1 MESKKY
7 VIAMDQGTTSSRAI
21 LFNKRGEIQSSQQR
35 EFRQIFPKPGWVEHD
50 PMEIWSTQ
58 MGVAMEAMQK
68 IDARPED
75 IAAIGITN
83 QRETTVI
90 WDAATGRP
98 VYNAIVWQCRR
109 TSDIID
115 KLKSDGLSGYVQEK
129 TGLIPDAYFSAS
141 KIAWILRNVPGVK
154 ERARR
159 GELRFGTVDSWL
171 IWNLTAG
178 MRRYLIISAYPH
190 RYCLRSG
197 RPQAI
202 SAKPSA
208 SAALSPSAEPQAISR
223 PRFSA
228 SAALTR
234 AR

>member
-115 KLKSDGLSGYVQEK
+115 RLN
-129 TGLIPDAYFSAS
+129 TGR
-141 KIAWILRNVPGVK
+141 ILFCEQDRVDPP
-154 ERARR
+154 ERAR
-159 GELRFGTVDSWL
+159 S
-171 IWNLTAG
+171 
-178 MRRYLIISAYPH
+178 
-190 RYCLRSG
+190 
-197 RPQAI
+197 
-202 SAKPSA
+202 
-208 SAALSPSAEPQAISR
+208 
-223 PRFSA
+223 
-228 SAALTR
+228 
-234 AR
+234 